1 MQDKELNIESI
12 NSGKPI
18 GGWLWVIM
26 VMIVASG
33 LQILISVVSTIS
45 EFLSDDW
52 IYYFQPTDELLR
64 TRINIYLFLIIS
76 MIIGLGLIGWSLRSF
91 FKRKKKFPAIFLGL
105 LGFFILTEVL
115 RIYFLDYYAGLT
127 NQDASNIDSGLLK
140 TGIIAIFAG
149 LYLNKGKRPNQTF
162 VN

>member
-1 MQDKELNIESI
+1 MQNKQLNIEIES
-12 NSGKPI
+12 SGKPI

-26 VMIVASG
+26 VMLVASG
-33 LQILISVVSTIS
+33 LQILISVVTTIS
-45 EFLSDDW
+45 ELLLDDW
-52 IYYFQPTDELLR
+52 MSYFQSTDELLR
-64 TRINIYLFLIIS
+64 TRINIYLYLIIS
-76 MIIGLGLIGWSLRSF
+76 MAIGIGILVLSLLSF

-105 LGFFILTEVL
+105 LGYFIVTEIL

-127 NQDASNIDSGLLK
+127 NQDVSNIDSGLLK
-140 TGIIAIFAG
+140 TGIIAIIAG

>member
-1 MQDKELNIESI
+1 MQDKQLNIEI
-12 NSGKPI
+12 ENTGKPI

-33 LQILISVVSTIS
+33 LQILISVVTTIS
-45 EFLSDDW
+45 ELILDDW
-52 IYYFQPTDELLR
+52 MYYFQPTDELLR
-64 TRINIYLFLIIS
+64 TRINIYLYLIIS
-76 MIIGLGLIGWSLRSF
+76 MAIGIGILVWSLLSF

-105 LGFFILTEVL
+105 LGYFIVTEIL
-115 RIYFLDYYAGLT
+115 RIFFLDYYAGLT

-140 TGIIAIFAG
+140 TGIIAIIAG

>member
-1 MQDKELNIESI
+1 MQNIDQQEVTEI
-12 NSGKPI
+12 SGKPI

-26 VMIVASG
+26 VILIASG
-33 LQILISVVSTIS
+33 LQILISIATTIN
-45 EFLSDDW
+45 EVLADDW
-52 IYYFQPTDELLR
+52 NLYFQTTDGLLR
-64 TRINIYLFLIIS
+64 ARINIYAYLIVS
-76 MIIGLGLIGWSLRSF
+76 MTIGLGILIWSLMNF

-105 LGFFILTEVL
+105 LGYFILTEIL

-127 NQDASNIDSGLLK
+127 DQDASNIESGLAK
-140 TGIIAIFAG
+140 TGVVAIIAG